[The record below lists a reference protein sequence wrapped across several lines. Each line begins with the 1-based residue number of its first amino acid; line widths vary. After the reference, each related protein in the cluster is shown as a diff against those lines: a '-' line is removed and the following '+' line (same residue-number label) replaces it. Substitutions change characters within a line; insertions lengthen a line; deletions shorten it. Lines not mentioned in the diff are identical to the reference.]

1 MSGDCANDGGDWA
14 VEPLLA
20 AEACDLKWREL
31 LVYFPLQIAS
41 LREYRVHDDS
51 EAVAGL
57 QLGYASLDTISAP
70 NFERPA

>member
-1 MSGDCANDGGDWA
+1 MIGSQMSGDCGDDCGEWA

-20 AEACDLKWREL
+20 AEAFDLKWREL

-51 EAVAGL
+51 KAVAGL
-57 QLGYASLDTISAP
+57 
-70 NFERPA
+70 